1 MLDESSESANGNL
14 ACALITVPS
23 VQVPASSEV
32 RQRQGE
38 VASRDLRPFLR
49 PVAAIGC
56 DAPRQPSAES

>member
-23 VQVPASSEV
+23 VQVSSEV